1 MQYHVSQMETKMNQ
15 LTISDRTKKFVIAA
29 IIALGA
35 TLPFLPAIAQ
45 ACGSGGGG
53 NGGC

>member
-1 MQYHVSQMETKMNQ
+1 MTQMNQ

-35 TLPFLPAIAQ
+35 ALPFLPAIAQ
-45 ACGSGGGG
+45 ACTGS
-53 NGGC
+53 NGGPTGC